1 VDSQAVL
8 HPVGPL
14 PPRVYWI
21 RRVVLVGILLA
32 LVIGIAVSCS
42 GGSGGGRPA
51 AGASTSPRPT
61 GSAQPAPAAC
71 EHAALAVTAST
82 DADRYAAGSLPRLK
96 VTIRNTG
103 VACVLTESPS
113 TRSWTI
119 VSGADQ
125 VWTTADCAR
134 SHTATQTTLKAG
146 GSVSHTIIWN
156 RHRSGKACAVS
167 ATQAA
172 PGTYQLTVSV
182 NGVTSG
188 PAIFH
193 LTG

>member
-1 VDSQAVL
+1 ML

-14 PPRVYWI
+14 PPWVYWI
-21 RRVVLVGILLA
+21 RRGVLVGILLA

-42 GGSGGGRPA
+42 GGSGGGHRA
-51 AGASTSPRPT
+51 AGASTSPTPT
-61 GSAQPAPAAC
+61 GSGHPAPAAC

-103 VACVLTESPS
+103 AACVLTESPS

-125 VWTTADCAR
+125 VWTTAGCSS
-134 SHTATQTTLKAG
+134 SHVATQTTLKAG
-146 GSVSHTIIWN
+146 GSVSHTIVWN

-172 PGTYQLTVSV
+172 PGTYQLTVTV